1 MPRALAVTTLLAALV
16 ACRGGG
22 DDDDG
27 KRRRRVATD
36 VTAAEL
42 YRDYSGLHGAEVL
55 DAYAGGVVVSGAV
68 AEAVELGDE
77 GLEVRFAV
85 DRGAVALAFIDLGV
99 EARRKGIR
107 RGVQLRARC
116 QVSGKPQDTLFL
128 TACVLQ

>member
-1 MPRALAVTTLLAALV
+1 MPRAVALTLVALLA

-22 DDDDG
+22 DDGDG
-27 KRRRRVATD
+27 KRRRGVATE

-42 YRDYSGLHGAEVL
+42 YRDYAALRGTDVL
-55 DAYAGGVVVSGAV
+55 DAYAGGVVVTGTV
-68 AEAVELGDE
+68 AEVVELGDE

-85 DRGAVALAFIDLGV
+85 DRGALALAFIDLGA
-99 EARRKGIR
+99 EARRLGIR

-116 QVSGKPQDTLFL
+116 QVGGKPQDTLFL